1 MSQPPGLWLMHRDLP
16 AVGERVPACLLG
28 GIPSGTIEPVPAHT
42 CEGEAPGDGMPGGRP
57 MHTDVA
63 MDRLQAGLE
72 GRYTIKRQL
81 GRGGMATVYLAFD
94 VKHQRQVALKLLHPE
109 FAAVVGPERFLREID
124 IAAALS
130 NPHILPLYDSG
141 QVDGLLYYVMPYV
154 AGESL
159 ENRLHRET
167 QLPIDTALAITKD
180 IATGLT
186 YAHDLGLV
194 HRDIKPGNILLDGD
208 SAVLADFGIARAVD
222 VVAGEELT
230 DSGIVVGTA
239 EYMSPEQG
247 QGHGKVDS
255 RSDIYSLACVLYE
268 MIAGEPP
275 FDGPTAQVIMAR
287 HQHEAPRSLTVTRST
302 VPASVACAIE
312 NALAKV
318 PADRPKTAERFV
330 EMLDEPVPVT
340 GSQRRRYA
348 ALASALLRRLR
359 HLNFRH

>member
-1 MSQPPGLWLMHRDLP
+1 MHM
-16 AVGERVPACLLG
+16 V
-28 GIPSGTIEPVPAHT
+28 
-42 CEGEAPGDGMPGGRP
+42 
-57 MHTDVA
+57 DV
-63 MDRLQAGLE
+63 MDRLRAGLE
-72 GRYTIKRQL
+72 GRYTIEREL
-81 GRGGMATVYLAFD
+81 GRGGMATVYLAID
-94 VKHQRQVALKLLHPE
+94 VKHRRHVALKLMHPE
-109 FAAVVGPERFLREID
+109 IATVVGPERFLREID
-124 IAAALS
+124 IAAQLS
-130 NPHILPLYDSG
+130 NRYILPLLDSG
-141 QVDGLLYYVMPYV
+141 QVDGLPFYVMPYV

-159 ENRLHRET
+159 EDRLHRET
-167 QLPIDTALAITKD
+167 QLPIDDALAIIRD
-180 IATGLT
+180 IAAGLS
-186 YAHDLGLV
+186 YAHGQGLV

-230 DSGIVVGTA
+230 DSGIVVGTT

-302 VPASVACAIE
+302 VPASVECAIE

-340 GSQRRRYA
+340 GPQRRRYA

>member
-1 MSQPPGLWLMHRDLP
+1 MPSGVSGGSL
-16 AVGERVPACLLG
+16 AEVPA
-28 GIPSGTIEPVPAHT
+28 PSW
-42 CEGEAPGDGMPGGRP
+42 EGEAPGSGTPGGQP
-57 MHTDVA
+57 MHLDDV
-63 MDRLQAGLE
+63 MDRLRSGLE
-72 GRYTIKRQL
+72 GRYTIERQL

-124 IAAALS
+124 IAAVLS

-154 AGESL
+154 SGESL
-159 ENRLHRET
+159 QDRLDRET
-167 QLPIDTALAITKD
+167 QLPIDAALAITRD
-180 IATGLT
+180 IAAGLS
-186 YAHDLGLV
+186 YAHGQGLV

-247 QGHGKVDS
+247 QGHGKIDA
-255 RSDIYSLACVLYE
+255 RSDIYSLSCVLYQ
-268 MIAGEPP
+268 MLAGEPP
-275 FDGPTAQVIMAR
+275 FDGPTAQVIIAR
-287 HQHEAPRSLTVTRST
+287 QQHQAPRSLTMTRST
-302 VPASVACAIE
+302 VPASVEFAIE
-312 NALAKV
+312 SALAKA
-318 PADRPKTAERFV
+318 PADRPKTMERFV
-330 EMLDEPVPVT
+330 EMLDEPVPIR
-340 GSQRRRYA
+340 GPQRRKYA

-359 HLNFRH
+359 HLNLRH